1 MLVQQEKWHRWRG
14 RTMVGRMNT
23 KAIPAE
29 FDVVVVGG
37 ATAGLS
43 GALTLARARRSVLVL
58 DSGQPRNAPAAAAH
72 GLLTRDG
79 VAPQELLRA
88 GRIEVARYGGT
99 LLQDGAT
106 SARRTDGG
114 FVVGTHS
121 GRTFRA
127 RRLLVATGLSD
138 ELPEVPGLWARW
150 GRDVL
155 HCPYCHGWEVRDKPI
170 GVLGTSAVSVHQ
182 ALLFRQWSPRVTLF
196 LHNGPEPS
204 EEQWERLAARG
215 IGVVQGE
222 VTGLDITDDALSAVR
237 LAGGLRIPVDAL
249 VVAPRF
255 VARSGILSGL
265 GIDPVE
271 HPMGVG
277 TYVPC
282 EPGGVTEV
290 PGVYVAGNVTDLM
303 GGLPAVQASGV
314 AAAAAINADL
324 VNADADEA
332 VARRR
337 SAQVF
342 SPANEAFVCE
352 RVLGDR
358 RHGLDSM
365 LPPGSGR

>member
-1 MLVQQEKWHRWRG
+1 
-14 RTMVGRMNT
+14 MNT
-23 KAIPAE
+23 EEMLEE

-37 ATAGLS
+37 GTAGLS
-43 GALTLARARRSVLVL
+43 GALTLGRARRSVLVL
-58 DSGQPRNAPAAAAH
+58 DSGQPRNAPADAAH
-72 GLLTRDG
+72 GLLSRDG
-79 VAPQELLRA
+79 VSPRDLLRT

-99 LLQDGAT
+99 LLQEGAT

-114 FVVGTHS
+114 FVVGTQS

-127 RRLLVATGLSD
+127 RRLLVTTGLVD

-155 HCPYCHGWEVRDKPI
+155 HCPYCHGWEVRERTI
-170 GVLGTSAVSVHQ
+170 GVLGTSAASVHQ

-196 LHNGPEPS
+196 LHAGPEPS

-215 IGVVQGE
+215 IEVVQGE
-222 VTGLDITDDALSAVR
+222 VSGLDVTNDALSDVR
-237 LAGGLRIPVDAL
+237 LASGLRVPVDAL

-255 VARSGILSGL
+255 VARGEILSGL
-265 GIDPVE
+265 GVDPVE

-277 TYVPC
+277 TYVPS
-282 EPGGVTEV
+282 EPGGATET

-303 GGLPAVQASGV
+303 GGLPAAQASGV

-324 VNADADEA
+324 VSADADEA
-332 VARRR
+332 VTRRR
-337 SAQVF
+337 SAQAF
-342 SPANEAFVCE
+342 SAADEALVCE

-365 LPPGSGR
+365 LPPEPGR